1 MSRSFLP
8 QSLRWRLQ
16 LWLGFL
22 LTVVLIGFGL
32 TAWELHRSHRMG
44 QIDGELEGRVAELS
58 GDYRRGP
65 GFPSEINSPRPGEP
79 PPGPPGGPMAGHEE
93 SWRHSMPHPAWRRP
107 EHEFGPGYRDAAL
120 SATTLARYDINDP
133 AGWYFVIWSREGNR
147 LRASTNAPVNL
158 MRPRRVGTDTSPHLR
173 SRGMLR
179 EAHHF
184 TELGD
189 CILVGRSMETEQ
201 SGIRAFAAT
210 LALAGGA
217 VLCLG
222 LGGGWWLT
230 SQALR
235 PLDRIR
241 LAATRI
247 AAGCLSERID
257 SRGAGSEL
265 GELAGVLNAT
275 FSRLEAA
282 FERQRRFTADAA
294 HELRTPLAVLIS
306 ETQTTLAR
314 DRTAQEYRET
324 VTVCLETAQQMRQ
337 LTQSLLGL
345 AQLEAGAPAST
356 PVPTDLAR
364 IAGESVGRLRPL
376 LSPSGLTMA
385 TQLERSMV
393 SGDPV
398 QLDQVVT
405 NLVTN
410 AIHYNRLGG
419 AIVVRT
425 RTDAEGVLLE
435 VEDTGRGIAREDL
448 PHLFERFYRGDKSRS
463 RAEGRYGLGL
473 SITQAIV
480 EAHGGVVTVES
491 EEGRGSTFRV
501 RFPRH
506 CDEPGR

>member
-1 MSRSFLP
+1 
-8 QSLRWRLQ
+8 
-16 LWLGFL
+16 
-22 LTVVLIGFGL
+22 LIGFGF
-32 TAWELHRSHRMG
+32 TAWELHRSHRLG
-44 QIDGELEGRVAELS
+44 QMDLELESRVAEVS

-65 GFPSEINSPRPGEP
+65 HFPPVPSPLGSDERRRTPPMFHGNAGSEVWWHSLAHAIRGNPEGDMRPGHRSVEL
-79 PPGPPGGPMAGHEE
+79 
-93 SWRHSMPHPAWRRP
+93 SPAM
-107 EHEFGPGYRDAAL
+107 
-120 SATTLARYDINDP
+120 LARFDGSDP
-133 AGWYFVIWSREGNR
+133 AGWYFIIWSRDGSR
-147 LRASTNAPVNL
+147 LKASTHAPTEL
-158 MRPRRVGTDTSPHLR
+158 TRPRRVGTDTSPHLR
-173 SRGMLR
+173 SRGELR
-179 EAHHF
+179 EAYHF
-184 TELGD
+184 TEMGD
-189 CILVGRSMETEQ
+189 SILVGRSLALEQ
-201 SGIRAFAAT
+201 SGIRAFAAA

-235 PLDRIR
+235 PLDRIG
-241 LAATRI
+241 LAASRI
-247 AAGCLSERID
+247 ADGCLSERID
-257 SRGAGSEL
+257 PRGAGREL
-265 GELAGVLNAT
+265 GELVRVLNAT

-314 DRTAQEYRET
+314 ERPAHEYRET

-337 LTQSLLGL
+337 LTESLLGL
-345 AQLEAGAPAST
+345 AQLEAGT
-356 PVPTDLAR
+356 PVSSPAAVDLALLV
-364 IAGESVGRLRPL
+364 GESVQRLRPL
-376 LSPSGLTMA
+376 VSSAELTMELQLA
-385 TQLERSMV
+385 TALV
-393 SGDPV
+393 AGDRV
-398 QLDQVVT
+398 QLGQVVT

-410 AIHYNRLGG
+410 AIHYNRPGG
-419 AIVVRT
+419 SIVVRT
-425 RTDAEGVLLE
+425 RTNEEGVLLE

-463 RAEGRYGLGL
+463 RPEGRYGLGL

-506 CDEPGR
+506 REQPGA